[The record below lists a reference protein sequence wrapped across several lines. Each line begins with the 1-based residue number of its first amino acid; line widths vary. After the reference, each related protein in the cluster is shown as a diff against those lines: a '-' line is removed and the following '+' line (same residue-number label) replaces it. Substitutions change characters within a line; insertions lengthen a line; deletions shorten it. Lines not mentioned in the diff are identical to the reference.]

1 MRHSERWVLTS
12 MRLGVRPCVFFIS
25 VRAFSCCLYVR
36 CSFVISLFTA
46 VIFLHSYLHD
56 FSFFFVCGISCW
68 MTIYI
73 LVYILVYWRNHL
85 QLSVF
90 KVNCRC
96 LPLEWFSLP
105 NILNESAIAMIS
117 AECPESL
124 RRIFTWQIAQRLFRI
139 SKQPLP
145 LAPQLPFLFLTLVA
159 SQLKQHRCPYG
170 SGRL

>member
-12 MRLGVRPCVFFIS
+12 MRLGVRPCVFFSS

-56 FSFFFVCGISCW
+56 FSFCFVCGISCW

-73 LVYILVYWRNHL
+73 LVYILVHWRNHL

-90 KVNCRC
+90 IVNCHC
-96 LPLEWFSLP
+96 LPLEWFSIS

-117 AECPESL
+117 AECPEVFGEFSL
-124 RRIFTWQIAQRLFRI
+124 DRLHRDC
-139 SKQPLP
+139 S
-145 LAPQLPFLFLTLVA
+145 A
-159 SQLKQHRCPYG
+159 SLSSRSPWHRSFPCCF
-170 SGRL
+170 